1 MLSALFN
8 KHHTETFVGLRHN
21 SRDRQDKA
29 ASSRH
34 RVRPIQQTENDRRHR
49 EAQNSSLDLLSVE
62 FLQGEV
68 LLNFISLMGH

>member
-1 MLSALFN
+1 MLSTLFN
-8 KHHTETFVGLRHN
+8 KHHAETFVGLRHN
-21 SRDRQDKA
+21 GRDRSDKA

-34 RVRPIQQTENDRRHR
+34 RVKPIQQTET
-49 EAQNSSLDLLSVE
+49 SLGLLLVE